1 MSISEITINLFT
13 LLLAPAAIIIGI
25 IATLVFLIIRKINNI
40 DKILNEINNHN
51 KEEKL

>member
-1 MSISEITINLFT
+1 MNTSEPIVNSIILIV
-13 LLLAPAAIIIGI
+13 PAAIIIGI
-25 IATLVFLIIRKINNI
+25 ITTLVFLIIRKISNI